1 MQIRNADIN
10 QKNIHK
16 KEPSFNAR
24 IYYVDSQTFSNI
36 LKRNPNCFQ
45 VGRISNTNWLVDEG
59 AFKQPSA
66 FTLKAYNCV
75 VCSIFNPKT
84 KLLNKYHL
92 SPYPKTM
99 LQLERV
105 QGIIFE
111 QAKALKGMSK
121 IKLQG
126 FITAGDSN
134 KIASSNER
142 GLLPAI
148 QETFQKIQDVLGMD
162 YSIIA
167 GRIVDSGVSV
177 ISDARLNAHYV
188 YTCPHINKR
197 EILANSYEINNI
209 SPKDTVVF
217 V

>member
-1 MQIRNADIN
+1 MQIRNTDIR
-10 QKNIHK
+10 QKIIHK

-24 IYYVDSQTFSNI
+24 IFYVDSRTFSNI
-36 LKRNPNCFQ
+36 LKRTPNCFE

-84 KLLNKYHL
+84 RLLNKYHL

-99 LQLERV
+99 SQLERV
-105 QGIIFE
+105 QHTIFE

-126 FITAGDSN
+126 FITGGDSN

-167 GRIVDSGVSV
+167 GKMDKSKVSV
-177 ISDARLNAHYV
+177 ISDARLNAHYL
-188 YTCPHINKR
+188 YRYPHIKNG
-197 EILANSYEINNI
+197 ENLANSYEINNI
-209 SPKDTVVF
+209 SSKNTVVF